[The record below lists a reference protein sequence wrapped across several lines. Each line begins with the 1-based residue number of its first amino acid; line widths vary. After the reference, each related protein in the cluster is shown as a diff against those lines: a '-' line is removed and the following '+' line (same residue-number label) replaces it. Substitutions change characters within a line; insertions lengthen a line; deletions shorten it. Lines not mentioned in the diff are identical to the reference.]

1 MLASVAYDAASPSFN
16 VSSGLVESNGQP
28 FENTKRNHAPALREV
43 TTAVMTSVVWKA
55 ALMICCLLL
64 ENDAY
69 GRHVKD
75 RSLRLCLSLRLEEK
89 NMTDGSAN
97 RGPGLASPVTPGRCR
112 VLGSQQWAQSNY

>member
-1 MLASVAYDAASPSFN
+1 M
-16 VSSGLVESNGQP
+16 GESNGQP

-64 ENDAY
+64 END

-75 RSLRLCLSLRLEEK
+75 RSLRLCLSLRLEEEK
-89 NMTDGSAN
+89 NMTDGSGN

-112 VLGSQQWAQSNY
+112 VVGSQEWAQSNY